1 VQSALAPAVV
11 PDEGE
16 VVPDEGEVVPDE
28 GEVVPEDALEPLDE
42 LTL

>member
-1 VQSALAPAVV
+1 VQSVLAPAVV

-28 GEVVPEDALEPLDE
+28 GEVVPEDAFEPLDE